1 MADSTLTRIASTHG
15 DALAMHDW
23 PVAVGAPI
31 RGVVLLLHSVGEH
44 AARYGHVADR
54 LNRWG
59 FSVRG
64 YDQYGHGESI
74 GMRGDL
80 PSDDRLLTDL
90 AAVIDDVRMRMDD
103 RLPLILL
110 GHSVG
115 ALVAARLVTLKM
127 RRIEGLVLAS
137 PALRVNLPWVRRVLV
152 RLLHRV
158 APRVRLASGLRRRYL
173 THDQAVV
180 DAYRRDPLTHGLVSV
195 RMGHFVLGAGPA
207 VLACA
212 PRWRLPTLVLYGG
225 QDRLIDPGGSRDFAA
240 AAPAEWVTAHAFPL
254 HFHELFNE
262 LEREQVFDV
271 LHDWLVARFP
281 PILRAFTGELLP
293 TRRI

>member
-1 MADSTLTRIASTHG
+1 MADPTLTSIASTQG

-23 PVAVGAPI
+23 PVPLGAPI
-31 RGVVLLLHSVGEH
+31 RGVVVVLHSVGEH
-44 AARYGHVADR
+44 AARYEDVARR
-54 LNRWG
+54 LNQWG

-64 YDQYGHGESI
+64 YDQYGHGESV
-74 GMRGDL
+74 GVRGDL
-80 PSDDRLLTDL
+80 PADDRLLADL
-90 AAVIDDVRMRMDD
+90 AAVIDDTRMRMDD
-103 RLPLILL
+103 RLPLILM

-127 RRIEGLVLAS
+127 RRAEGLVMAS
-137 PALRVNLPWVRRVLV
+137 PALRVNLPWVRRMLV
-152 RLLHRV
+152 RVLHRV

-180 DAYRRDPLTHGLVSV
+180 DAFRRDPLAHGLVSA
-195 RMGHFVLGAGPA
+195 RLGYFVLGAGPA

-225 QDRLIDPGGSRDFAA
+225 QDRLIDPGGSRDFTA
-240 AAPAEWVTAHAFPL
+240 AAPVEWVTAHAFPL

-262 LEREQVFDV
+262 LEREPVFDV

-281 PILRAFTGELLP
+281 PILRAFTGEPLLAG
-293 TRRI
+293 RI